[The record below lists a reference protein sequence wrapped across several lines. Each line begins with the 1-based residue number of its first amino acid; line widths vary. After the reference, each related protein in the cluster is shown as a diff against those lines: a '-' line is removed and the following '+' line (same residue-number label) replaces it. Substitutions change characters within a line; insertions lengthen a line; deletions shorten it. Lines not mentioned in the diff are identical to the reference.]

1 MIYSNVSSGAVSITE
16 YFHLTQIPV
25 LAPAQKKA
33 GIRARLHSRQAEP
46 KNIFFGIHSPRSGIR
61 SDKENKS
68 NHICSRFTTTW
79 RQIHTCKSARWQGQQ
94 WCLKKRKNRI
104 LFFFQIFFG
113 YFLQSPFLAL
123 LRGLQP
129 RVTECSTSPRT
140 PPPAVKTAAASA
152 ICLDVLP
159 NHSSLFCREQ
169 I

>member
-16 YFHLTQIPV
+16 YFHPTQIPA

-104 LFFFQIFFG
+104 LFFFLIFFW
-113 YFLQSPFLAL
+113 L
-123 LRGLQP
+123 LSAKSFSCTFAR
-129 RVTECSTSPRT
+129 
-140 PPPAVKTAAASA
+140 TAAQGDRVLYLSASHRH
-152 ICLDVLP
+152 LP
-159 NHSSLFCREQ
+159 
-169 I
+169 